1 MQGVKLA
8 ALFSYMPNKLKY
20 CGPKNSSTLFY
31 NYLKNNANRNKIKSL
46 LIKFEALYPYLE
58 IISEKN
64 NKDPFDYEVVEAYW
78 LGNKLA
84 ELDKEAAVKLIG
96 MLTKRGLVGSIAK
109 ELTKKLES
117 LNTKT
122 TPLTHLFNVVFVGV
136 GAVTQSVPTI
146 IENMDKCRISW
157 GAVCEIK
164 DKSLILEYNRLK
176 KKNEGYFID
185 KDVEKIKVNYDKNFL
200 NDIRVGDKVAVHWG
214 LAVKKLGSK
223 ELENLKTYTQKV
235 IELVSRL

>member
-1 MQGVKLA
+1 MHGVKLA

-20 CGPKNSSTLFY
+20 CGPKDSSAMFY
-31 NYLKNNANRNKIKSL
+31 DYLKNDSNENKVKSL
-46 LIKFEALYPYLE
+46 LVKFEALYPYLE

-96 MLTKRGLVGSIAK
+96 MLTKRGLVESIAK

-157 GAVCEIK
+157 GAVCEVK
-164 DKSLILEYNRLK
+164 DKSLIIEYNRLK
-176 KKNEGYFID
+176 KKNEDYFID
-185 KDVEKIKVNYDKNFL
+185 KDIEKIKVNYDKNFL
-200 NDIRVGDKVAVHWG
+200 NDLRVGDKVAVHWG
-214 LAVKKLGSK
+214 LAVKKLDSN
-223 ELENLKTYTQKV
+223 EFSNLKTYTQKV